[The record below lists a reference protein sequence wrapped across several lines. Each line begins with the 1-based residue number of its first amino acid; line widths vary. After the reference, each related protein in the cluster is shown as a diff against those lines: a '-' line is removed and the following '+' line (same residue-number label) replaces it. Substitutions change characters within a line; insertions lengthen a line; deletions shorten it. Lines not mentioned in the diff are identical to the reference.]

1 MKNTVLAPVGV
12 LLILV
17 GVLWTL
23 QGLDIIGGSGMS
35 GKTLW
40 AVIGPIVA
48 LIGCGLLVVR
58 FRGRRAP

>member
-1 MKNTVLAPVGV
+1 VKKNLLAQVGL

-17 GVLWTL
+17 GVFWTL

-35 GKTLW
+35 GETLW

-48 LIGCGLLVVR
+48 LIGLVLVAVR
-58 FRGRRAP
+58 LRGRRAP

>member
-1 MKNTVLAPVGV
+1 VRKNLLAQVG
-12 LLILV
+12 LLLVLV

-48 LIGCGLLVVR
+48 LIGLGMMIARL
-58 FRGRRAP
+58 RGRRAP